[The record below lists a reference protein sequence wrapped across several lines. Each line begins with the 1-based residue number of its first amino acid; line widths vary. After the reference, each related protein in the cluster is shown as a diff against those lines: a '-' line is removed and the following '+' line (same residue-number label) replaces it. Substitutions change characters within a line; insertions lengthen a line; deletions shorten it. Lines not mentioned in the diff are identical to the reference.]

1 MSRMNEL
8 SIAIDELRNAAAALN
23 SAADTLTQM
32 FSGDEPAKEAPAPKP
47 ITKEEVRAELA
58 AKSAAG
64 YGAQVRTLL
73 KRYGAAQLSAVNPDD
88 YSSLLLEAQTIG
100 TEGGAS
106 APTKPEDS
114 RRLPQGCTQRREA
127 VMGETEV
134 DADG

>member
-8 SIAIDELRNAAAALN
+8 SCCIADLKAAAAALL
-23 SAADTLTQM
+23 SVAETLTTLY
-32 FSGDEPAKEAPAPKP
+32 SGEEPAEEKPAPKP

-58 AKSAAG
+58 AKTATG
-64 YGAQVRTLL
+64 YGAQVRALL
-73 KRYGAAQLSAVNPDD
+73 KRFGAAQLSAVEPDN
-88 YSSLLLEAQTIG
+88 YPALLLQAQAIG
-100 TEGGAS
+100 NEGGAS